1 MARSNRYSSMTDEEL
16 KELAKE
22 RNKRT
27 GCFKKT
33 ALSAQKEL
41 WNRNH
46 WGADEDRLHDDGYT
60 DRSIEELQYNG

>member
-1 MARSNRYSSMTDEEL
+1 MAQNRYSSMTDEEL

-33 ALSAQKEL
+33 ALSAQREL

-46 WGADEDRLHDDGYT
+46 WGVSDELLVDDENIDRT
-60 DRSIEELQYNG
+60 IEDIQYNG